1 MRLAI
6 GSMLLSLTLLTNV
19 PGAQEAPK
27 PKELVWTHAFDLAS
41 RRFMELD
48 FTKET
53 QKFGVEAFK
62 DNNNG
67 KGLYISQT
75 GSLAAAADGFL
86 ELKLPLTV
94 KGPEW
99 FNGLD
104 LPARR
109 AGEEKFE
116 TAKVHSM
123 EVFRDPNTENWIYI
137 TDKGNIAVASAK
149 AKAAG
154 GDKRPKWLHSVDL
167 SVRKGGVMDWKDA
180 AKFGIEVYRDGTTGN
195 LIYISD
201 TGAIAVLPE
210 AGDGK
215 TESEGKTPEWV
226 HGLDLKCRKHNEPE
240 FSKDTRKFGVEV
252 FVDTNNGN
260 LIFLCETGNLAVTR
274 GPKDLQT
281 PTAKTKEPDWTHG
294 LNIKARKFGE
304 REFSD
309 KTTVYGAEVFR
320 ENNLGVIL
328 YVGETGAIAAI
339 KK

>member
-1 MRLAI
+1 M
-6 GSMLLSLTLLTNV
+6 T
-19 PGAQEAPK
+19 
-27 PKELVWTHAFDLAS
+27 
-41 RRFMELD
+41 
-48 FTKET
+48 
-53 QKFGVEAFK
+53 
-62 DNNNG
+62 
-67 KGLYISQT
+67 
-75 GSLAAAADGFL
+75 
-86 ELKLPLTV
+86 
-94 KGPEW
+94 
-99 FNGLD
+99 
-104 LPARR
+104 
-109 AGEEKFE
+109 
-116 TAKVHSM
+116 
-123 EVFRDPNTENWIYI
+123 
-137 TDKGNIAVASAK
+137 IAVASAK

-201 TGAIAVLPE
+201 TGAIAVLPD

-215 TESEGKTPEWV
+215 SESEGKTPEWV

-260 LIFLCETGNLAVTR
+260 LIFLCETGNLAVNKAQVPR
-274 GPKDLQT
+274 ILQT

-294 LNIKARKFGE
+294 LNIKRASLAKVGILRQNH
-304 REFSD
+304 RLR
-309 KTTVYGAEVFR
+309 AEVFR